1 MRSFKDWPPALKQEP
16 RQLAEAGFYY
26 IGFSDQTKCFY
37 CDGGLRN
44 WQPEDDPWTE
54 HARWFF
60 KCGFVRLVKGDE
72 FISKCLDERP
82 PETPLTPQVSKK
94 APTDEEI
101 KTLMSST
108 VVQQVLSMGVEA
120 SR

>member
-1 MRSFKDWPPALKQEP
+1 MKITRPTTEENSGIIRHTGPQNNKYSTLEARLRSFRDWPPALKQEP

-54 HARWFF
+54 HAR
-60 KCGFVRLVKGDE
+60 
-72 FISKCLDERP
+72 
-82 PETPLTPQVSKK
+82 
-94 APTDEEI
+94 
-101 KTLMSST
+101 
-108 VVQQVLSMGVEA
+108 
-120 SR
+120 